1 MGSEGEVV
9 GGVSKGADQEGEKR
23 KRKTLFGIIR
33 LRFAC

>member
-9 GGVSKGADQEGEKR
+9 GGVSKGADQEGENR